1 MGDYDS
7 ALVYFHKYET
17 LRDLP
22 DGYGIGE
29 LIRKAYILIKLDR
42 KEEAEVVLNK
52 EMEHYLER
60 LKLGRVF
67 NADAEFYLAAC
78 YALLGEKDKVFDI
91 LHRLEE
97 NTFPGSL
104 VSQIQV
110 DPLFESLWEEPEFKA
125 LISRQEKK
133 YADLRAEI
141 ARLDASL

>member
-7 ALVYFHKYET
+7 ALVYFHKYEA

-29 LIRKAYILIKLDR
+29 LIRKAYILIELDR
-42 KEEAEVVLNK
+42 KEEAGIILNK
-52 EMEHYLER
+52 EIEHYLER
-60 LKLGRVF
+60 LKLGRAY
-67 NADAEFYLAAC
+67 NAEAEFYLAAC
-78 YALLGEKDKVFDI
+78 YALLGEKDKVFEI

-110 DPLFESLWEEPEFKA
+110 DPLFESLREEEEFKA
-125 LISRQEKK
+125 IILRQEKK
-133 YADLRAEI
+133 FAEI
-141 ARLDASL
+141 RAQIKRLEPDL